1 MGVANILRI
10 TLERI
15 SIGTPP
21 AHNRTVRC
29 RQVHRGTRHDVT
41 LHSNSSQHNGLPLF
55 TNQHATH
62 IHTQAQHTQ
71 TQEVYLPSISFA
83 FSHCNLHVQK
93 VFRIIEITA
102 RVDNGLAK
110 MRFVRHRRN
119 SGHLSHLLKRVLEY
133 NQIKSNQIKSNQIK
147 SKGRRKGKVTRG
159 GNLLIIIIIGHHHY
173 HRSSVIIIHFRLQ

>member
-10 TLERI
+10 TVERI

-21 AHNRTVRC
+21 AHSRTVRC

-41 LHSNSSQHNGLPLF
+41 LHSNSSQHNGLLLY
-55 TNQHATH
+55 TNQRATH
-62 IHTQAQHTQ
+62 IHTQAQHAQ
-71 TQEVYLPSISFA
+71 TQKVYLPSISFA
-83 FSHCNLHVQK
+83 FFSHCNLHVQK

-102 RVDNGLAK
+102 RVDNGLAQ

-147 SKGRRKGKVTRG
+147 GEKKGESNEGW
-159 GNLLIIIIIGHHHY
+159 
-173 HRSSVIIIHFRLQ
+173 